1 MSYYVEIISPMEKDS
16 LVDTFSKT
24 FLYERKAEIHGACI
38 KLLTNVKQF
47 YEMWIEN
54 FKPISEEI
62 RPHGRLF
69 VINSGKGA
77 SLRVKYEPIS
87 KTLII
92 LDCDYYGLVKSLAL
106 SLTSDFFEEYHSEH
120 RRYSVH
126 GSLVDRQ
133 GRGLVIMGPPGSGK
147 TTLTYGL
154 LTNNI
159 YNYVADDWFFV
170 RIMGHD
176 LIGYGSEK
184 NSYIREDL
192 ASNWPIFKKKLEDL
206 VIDSKGRAV
215 ANVHLLFGEHRI
227 RESTH
232 IRAVVLL
239 QRDKGNPK
247 VFSEIDSYTA
257 LNYLV
262 ENQFFNPHQLVRD
275 ERKISL
281 RKEFFKEVFEL
292 VPVYLLNT
300 IETPE
305 SSLNHVLSIEV

>member
-24 FLYERKAEIHGACI
+24 FLYERKAEVHGACI

-170 RIMGHD
+170 RIMGRD

-247 VFSEIDSYTA
+247 VFSEIDPYTA

>member
-1 MSYYVEIISPMEKDS
+1 MSYSVEIITPVEKDM

-47 YEMWIEN
+47 YEMWTEN

-69 VINSGKGA
+69 VINSGKEN
-77 SLRVKYEPIS
+77 LKVKYEPVS

-133 GRGLVIMGPPGSGK
+133 GRGLVIVGPPGSGK

-154 LTNNI
+154 LTNSM

-170 RIMGHD
+170 RVMGKD
-176 LIGYGSEK
+176 LIGYASEK

-192 ASNWPIFKKKLEDL
+192 ASNWPIFKKRLEDII
-206 VIDSKGRAV
+206 VDSKGRAV

-232 IRAVVLL
+232 IKAVILL
-239 QRDKGNPK
+239 QRNINIPK
-247 VFSEIDSYTA
+247 TFSELDPETA

-275 ERKISL
+275 ERKTSL
-281 RKEFFKEVFEL
+281 RKQFFKEVFEL

-305 SSLNHVLSIEV
+305 SSLNHILSIEV

>member
-1 MSYYVEIISPMEKDS
+1 MSYSVEIISPMEKDS

-69 VINSGKGA
+69 VINSGEAGP
-77 SLRVKYEPIS
+77 LRVKYEPIS

-126 GSLVDRQ
+126 GSLVDGQ

-154 LTNNI
+154 LTNSM
-159 YNYVADDWFFV
+159 YNYIADDWFFV
-170 RIMGHD
+170 RIMGSD

-192 ASNWPIFKKKLEDL
+192 ATNWPVFKKRLEDIK
-206 VIDSKGRAV
+206 IDGKGRAV
-215 ANVHLLFGEHRI
+215 LNVHLLFGEYRI

-232 IRAVVLL
+232 IRAVILL
-239 QRDKGNPK
+239 KRDKSNSE
-247 VFSEIDSYTA
+247 VFSELDPHTA
-257 LNYLV
+257 LNYLA

-275 ERKISL
+275 ERKILL
-281 RKEFFKEVFEL
+281 RKQFFKEVFEL
-292 VPVYLLNT
+292 VPVYLINT
-300 IETPE
+300 IESPE
-305 SSLNHVLSIEV
+305 SSLNHILSIKV

>member
-1 MSYYVEIISPMEKDS
+1 MSYTVEIISPDEKDS
-16 LVDTFSKT
+16 LVDEFSKT
-24 FLYERKAEIHGACI
+24 FLYERKIEVHGACI

-69 VINSGKGA
+69 VISSGGRDGLK
-77 SLRVKYEPIS
+77 VKYEPIS

-133 GRGLVIMGPPGSGK
+133 GRGLVIIGPPGSGK

-154 LTNNI
+154 LTNSI

-170 RIMGHD
+170 RIMGSD

-184 NSYIREDL
+184 NSYIRDDL
-192 ASNWPIFKKKLEDL
+192 ASIWPVFKKRLDDI
-206 VIDSKGRAV
+206 VVDGRGRAV
-215 ANVHLLFGEHRI
+215 ANVQLLFGEHRI

-232 IRAVVLL
+232 IRCIVLL
-239 QRDKGNPK
+239 KRDKGDMRLFTKLDPEK
-247 VFSEIDSYTA
+247 A
-257 LNYLV
+257 LEYVV

-275 ERKISL
+275 KRKFAL
-281 RKEFFKEVFEL
+281 RRQFFKEVFQL

-300 IETPE
+300 VEPPERSLSHLFTIE
-305 SSLNHVLSIEV
+305 I